1 MQYYKMADGSFYK
14 NIKMI
19 NWYPPYIG
27 AGIKLKKVNQD
38 KTRMEVELRK
48 TWFNK
53 NLFGTHFGGSLY
65 AMCDPF
71 YVFIVHNYLG
81 IGYVVWDKSAEIKFI
96 KPGTGKVKAIF
107 EISQEKLLELKGK
120 VDHIGKHT
128 VFFETVITNEDKE
141 VVAKVRKEIYMR
153 KKS

>member
-1 MQYYKMADGSFYK
+1 MAGGSFYK

-27 AGIKLKKVNQD
+27 AGIKLKQVNQD

-81 IGYVVWDKSAEIKFI
+81 KGYVVWDKSAEIKFI
-96 KPGTGKVKAIF
+96 KPGTGKVRAIF
-107 EISQEKLLELKGK
+107 EIPQEKLLQLKEEVDDTGK
-120 VDHIGKHT
+120 QVK
-128 VFFETVITNEDKE
+128 FFETIITNELNE

-153 KKS
+153 KKA

>member
-1 MQYYKMADGSFYK
+1 MASNSFYK

-81 IGYVVWDKSAEIKFI
+81 KGYVVWDKSADIKFI
-96 KPGTGKVKAIF
+96 KPATGRVSAIF
-107 EISQEKLLELKGK
+107 EISQEKLLQLKRE
-120 VDHIGKHT
+120 VDNTGKHT
-128 VFFETVITNEDKE
+128 VFFDAKITDEDNE

>member
-1 MQYYKMADGSFYK
+1 MAGVSFYK
-14 NIKMI
+14 NVKMI

-81 IGYVVWDKSAEIKFI
+81 RGYVVWDKSAEIKFI

-107 EISQEKLLELKGK
+107 EISQEKLLELKAE
-120 VDHIGKHT
+120 VDNNGKHT
-128 VFFETVITNEDKE
+128 VFFETIITNEDQE
-141 VVAKVRKEIYMR
+141 IVAKVRKEIYMR
-153 KKS
+153 KKP

>member
-1 MQYYKMADGSFYK
+1 MADGSFYK

-27 AGIKLKKVNQD
+27 AGIKLKKVNQH

-81 IGYVVWDKSAEIKFI
+81 RGYVVWDKSAEIKFI

-107 EISQEKLLELKGK
+107 EISQEKLLELKGE

-128 VFFETVITNEDKE
+128 VFFETVITNEDQE

-153 KKS
+153 KKVIEAST

>member
-81 IGYVVWDKSAEIKFI
+81 KGYVVWDKSAEIKFI

-107 EISQEKLLELKGK
+107 EISQEKLLELKWK

>member
-1 MQYYKMADGSFYK
+1 MADGSFYK

-65 AMCDPF
+65 SMCDPF

-81 IGYVVWDKSAEIKFI
+81 SGYVVWDKSAEIKFI
-96 KPGTGKVKAIF
+96 KPGTGKVSAIF
-107 EISQEKLLELKGK
+107 EIPKEKLLQLKQEVDDTGK
-120 VDHIGKHT
+120 QVK
-128 VFFETVITNEDKE
+128 FFETVITNELNE

-153 KKS
+153 KKA

>member
-1 MQYYKMADGSFYK
+1 MASGSFYK

-27 AGIKLKKVNQD
+27 AGIKLKKVNRD

-65 AMCDPF
+65 SMCDPF

-81 IGYVVWDKSAEIKFI
+81 KGYVVWDKSAEIKFI
-96 KPGTGKVKAIF
+96 KPGTGKVRAIF
-107 EISQEKLLELKGK
+107 EISQEKLLQLKGE
-120 VDHIGKHT
+120 VDSAGKHT
-128 VFFETVITNEDKE
+128 TIFETVITNESDE
-141 VVAKVRKEIYMR
+141 LVAKVRKEIYMR

>member
-1 MQYYKMADGSFYK
+1 MAAGSFYK
-14 NIKMI
+14 HIKMI

-81 IGYVVWDKSAEIKFI
+81 RGYVVWDKSAEIKFI
-96 KPGTGKVKAIF
+96 KPGTGKVSAVF
-107 EISQEKLLELKGK
+107 EISQEKLLQLKEE
-120 VDHIGKHT
+120 VDSAGKHT
-128 VFFETVITNEDKE
+128 VFFETVIKNESDQL
-141 VVAKVRKEIYMR
+141 VAKVRKEIYMR

>member
-1 MQYYKMADGSFYK
+1 
-14 NIKMI
+14 MI

-48 TWFNK
+48 TRFNK

-81 IGYVVWDKSAEIKFI
+81 RGYVVWDKSAEIKFI
-96 KPGTGKVKAIF
+96 KPGTGKVSAVF
-107 EISQEKLLELKGK
+107 EISQEKLLQLKEE
-120 VDHIGKHT
+120 VDSAGKHT
-128 VFFETVITNEDKE
+128 VFFETVIKNESDQL
-141 VVAKVRKEIYMR
+141 VAKVRKEIYMR

>member
-1 MQYYKMADGSFYK
+1 MASGSFYK

-65 AMCDPF
+65 SMCDPF

-81 IGYVVWDKSAEIKFI
+81 RGYVVWDKSAEIKFI
-96 KPGTGKVKAIF
+96 KPGNGKVRAIF
-107 EISQEKLLELKGK
+107 EISKEKLLQLKGE
-120 VDHIGKHT
+120 VDSTGKHT
-128 VFFETVITNEDKE
+128 VIFETVITNESDE
-141 VVAKVRKEIYMR
+141 LVAKVRKEIYMR

>member
-1 MQYYKMADGSFYK
+1 
-14 NIKMI
+14 MI

-65 AMCDPF
+65 SMCDPF

-81 IGYVVWDKSAEIKFI
+81 RGYVVWDKSAEIKFI
-96 KPGTGKVKAIF
+96 KPGTGKVRAIF
-107 EISQEKLLELKGK
+107 EISQEKLLQLKGE
-120 VDHIGKHT
+120 VDSVGKHT
-128 VFFETVITNEDKE
+128 AIFETVITNESDE
-141 VVAKVRKEIYMR
+141 LVAKVRKEIYMR

>member
-1 MQYYKMADGSFYK
+1 MADGSFYK

-81 IGYVVWDKSAEIKFI
+81 KGYVVWDKSAEIKFI

-107 EISQEKLLELKGK
+107 EISQEKLLELKWK

>member
-1 MQYYKMADGSFYK
+1 MADGSFYK

-81 IGYVVWDKSAEIKFI
+81 KGYVVWDKSAEIKFI

>member
-1 MQYYKMADGSFYK
+1 MAGDSFYK

-81 IGYVVWDKSAEIKFI
+81 KGYVVWDKSAEIKFI
-96 KPGTGKVKAIF
+96 KPGTGKVSAIF
-107 EISQEKLLELKGK
+107 EISQDKLLELKAT
-120 VDHIGKHT
+120 VDNKRKHT
-128 VFFETVITNEDKE
+128 VFFETVIINENQE

-153 KKS
+153 KKL

>member
-1 MQYYKMADGSFYK
+1 
-14 NIKMI
+14 MI

-65 AMCDPF
+65 SMCDPF

-81 IGYVVWDKSAEIKFI
+81 RDYVVWDKSAEIKFI
-96 KPGTGKVKAIF
+96 KPGTGKVRAIF
-107 EISQEKLLELKGK
+107 EISQEKLLHLKGE
-120 VDHIGKHT
+120 VDSVGKHT
-128 VFFETVITNEDKE
+128 AIFETVITNESDE
-141 VVAKVRKEIYMR
+141 LVAKVRKEIYMR